1 MRRTVPGSTAHA
13 GCATAAVC
21 CGWWVWQ
28 QVERCHPPAG
38 VKQSPMV
45 AEPLNRA
52 AFPRPGVLA
61 TPQHTTT
68 HMRVPNDPKVGRGA
82 APPPSPAMEKKLT
95 TRTLATPSLAPPS
108 HAGYIAGQLKFGIN
122 HEAPLSTTGRAAKRW
137 GLNTVLIVNTNNKQQ

>member
-82 APPPSPAMEKKLT
+82 APPPSNGEKT
-95 TRTLATPSLAPPS
+95 NDSHSCHTLDTPPS
-108 HAGYIAGQLKFGIN
+108 HSEYTAGQLKFGQMRS
-122 HEAPLSTTGRAAKRW
+122 HGAGSWHSA
-137 GLNTVLIVNTNNKQQ
+137 

>member
-1 MRRTVPGSTAHA
+1 MRHSRGVLWLVGF
-13 GCATAAVC
+13 
-21 CGWWVWQ
+21 WQ

-82 APPPSPAMEKKLT
+82 AHTPPRDGEKSNDSHSCHTLDTPPSRSE
-95 TRTLATPSLAPPS
+95 
-108 HAGYIAGQLKFGIN
+108 YIAGQMKFGQMRS
-122 HEAPLSTTGRAAKRW
+122 HGAGSWHSA
-137 GLNTVLIVNTNNKQQ
+137 